1 MQQKNIRRNDG
12 QKSKMSILRK
22 QNSIQVKNNDNKS
35 KSNLNIMADK
45 EEKDN
50 AQESIARLQ
59 ILEQNMQSILM
70 QKQQFQAQL
79 VEIESALKEMST
91 TNTVYKIVGNIMVNA
106 EKAELEKDL
115 KQKKEFI
122 DIRIKNLEK
131 QEMQFKDKTKKL
143 QEEVLKTLKKE

>member
-1 MQQKNIRRNDG
+1 
-12 QKSKMSILRK
+12 MSILRK

>member
-1 MQQKNIRRNDG
+1 
-12 QKSKMSILRK
+12 
-22 QNSIQVKNNDNKS
+22 
-35 KSNLNIMADK
+35 MADK